1 MRITVSQLRRIIRE
15 TVEETLGEAEP
26 GATDAE
32 YEDILIEGFWDTLK
46 GAVGMKPK
54 PKVDPALV
62 DKMKAS
68 IESGGRAADVYEM
81 SMGEILGTLAAA
93 VEDPSSFGKDAEKKL
108 MRDMEAAQ
116 AAHDIA
122 MKMDD
127 EHYEALQAKRREAQR
142 KYDEKL
148 GAAVAVLAGDRE
160 LARML
165 NQLDD
170 MKASNLTKAGKK
182 RKVRP
187 YTTTQISAFSKQITS
202 YCSDLLSKAGVD
214 DVDAISARSAHTSGK
229 FR

>member
-1 MRITVSQLRRIIRE
+1 MRITVSQLRSIIRE
-15 TVEETLGEAEP
+15 TVEETLGDADP
-26 GATDAE
+26 GATDVE

-54 PKVDPALV
+54 VDPALV

-68 IESGGRAADVYEM
+68 IASGDRAVSALELT
-81 SMGEILGTLAAA
+81 MGELLGTLAAA
-93 VEDPSSFGKDAEKKL
+93 AEDPSAFGKDAEKKL

-116 AAHDIA
+116 AAFDIA
-122 MKMDD
+122 NQMDE

-148 GAAVAVLAGDRE
+148 GRAVAVLAGDRE

-187 YTTTQISAFSKQITS
+187 YTTTQISAFSKQITA
-202 YCSDLLSKAGVD
+202 YCADVLANAGVD
-214 DVDAISARSAHTSGK
+214 DVDAVSARSAHTSGK

>member
-1 MRITVSQLRRIIRE
+1 MRITVSQLRKIIRE
-15 TVEETLGEAEP
+15 TVEETLGEVEP

-46 GAVGMKPK
+46 GAVGLGKPS
-54 PKVDPALV
+54 PDSALV

-68 IESGGRAADVYEM
+68 IESGGKATDALELT
-81 SMGEILGTLAAA
+81 MGEILGTLAAA
-93 VEDPSSFGKDAEKKL
+93 AEDPSSFGRAAEKKL

-116 AAHDIA
+116 AALDIA

-148 GAAVAVLAGDRE
+148 GAAVAVLAADRE